1 VFFVGEQIESRQYPV
16 TVHFNRKTTSDHDFL
31 EEAYRKVCKIH
42 AKLPPGAI
50 LVFLTGRREIQQLVK
65 RLKKRFAP
73 KQKQPHSRALAQLQS
88 QAGSA
93 TAEHARREAEEE
105 EAEEGELPDMDELE
119 ADADAEDADS
129 GAENGDEDK
138 DDAAKDDEEDEAAAS
153 AAAPW
158 DPLAAADAALGA
170 NAPSPVAVLP
180 LYAMLSPSEQA
191 AVFKPPPPGHRLVS

>member
-1 VFFVGEQIESRQYPV
+1 VFFVGGQIESRQYPV

-42 AKLPPGAI
+42 TKLPPGAI
-50 LVFLTGRREIQQLVK
+50 LVFLTGRREIQELVK

-73 KQKQPHSRALAQLQS
+73 KQKQPNCRAPAQLQS

-129 GAENGDEDK
+129 GAENDDELNE
-138 DDAAKDDEEDEAAAS
+138 DAAPA

-170 NAPSPVAVLP
+170 SDAAGPVAVLP
-180 LYAMLSPSEQA
+180 LYAMLSPAEQA